1 MSEIEE
7 TLERIKG
14 HTGVEAYVIV
24 NNEGEVLRKMPGL
37 TTEKAKE
44 YGDEIMKLAK
54 KARHVVRD
62 LDPKVRWGAI
72 LCLCGPAVN
81 CLRPPLSPFLSPPSE

>member
-14 HTGVEAYVIV
+14 HAGVEAYVIIS
-24 NNEGEVLRKMPGL
+24 NEGEVLRKLPGMP
-37 TTEKAKE
+37 TEKAKD
-44 YGDEIMKLAK
+44 YGDEVMKLAR

-62 LDPKVRWGAI
+62 LDPKVRTACNAVGAA
-72 LCLCGPAVN
+72 LGERFRCVPWCS
-81 CLRPPLSPFLSPPSE
+81 R